1 MPRRTFLDAN
11 ILIAAHRGEAVQKEA
26 ALRILTNPD
35 RFFIASPFLALEL
48 LPKAIYNR
56 YTAEAEFYRAYFDG
70 VQLWISDVGATV
82 QIAQQ
87 ESQRAGLNAMDA
99 LLVAAAALGETEEFY
114 TLESAEKPIHR
125 TSLVHVIHLQPD
137 W

>member
-56 YTAEAEFYRAYFDG
+56 YRRRRNFTAPISTGSSFGSATSGPRFIKENLAIIDTRATSMEN
-70 VQLWISDVGATV
+70 LAGAVSFFLTR
-82 QIAQQ
+82 QKRRCSTAQK
-87 ESQRAGLNAMDA
+87 SAVLTR
-99 LLVAAAALGETEEFY
+99 AAAGGMVE
-114 TLESAEKPIHR
+114 
-125 TSLVHVIHLQPD
+125 
-137 W
+137 